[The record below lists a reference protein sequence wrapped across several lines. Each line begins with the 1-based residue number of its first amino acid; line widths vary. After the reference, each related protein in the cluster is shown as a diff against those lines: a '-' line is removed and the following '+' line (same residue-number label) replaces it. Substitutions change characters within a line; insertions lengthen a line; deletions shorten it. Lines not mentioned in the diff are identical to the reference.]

1 MNLIKRKV
9 ILRFPPQSGD
19 KPLSYVL
26 VKDYDIRIN
35 ILKAEVMPG
44 KTGRL
49 LLEMEGL
56 QENLDKGLAF
66 LEQHSVECQPMEKR
80 LNFRQDNCINCGN
93 CTAVCFA
100 GALSMNKETWKLEF
114 NQDNC
119 ILCELC
125 VKACPLRLFDIDFSE

>member
-56 QENLDKGLAF
+56 QENLDKGLATKTR
-66 LEQHSVECQPMEKR
+66 SK
-80 LNFRQDNCINCGN
+80 
-93 CTAVCFA
+93 A
-100 GALSMNKETWKLEF
+100 EF
-114 NQDNC
+114 
-119 ILCELC
+119 
-125 VKACPLRLFDIDFSE
+125 